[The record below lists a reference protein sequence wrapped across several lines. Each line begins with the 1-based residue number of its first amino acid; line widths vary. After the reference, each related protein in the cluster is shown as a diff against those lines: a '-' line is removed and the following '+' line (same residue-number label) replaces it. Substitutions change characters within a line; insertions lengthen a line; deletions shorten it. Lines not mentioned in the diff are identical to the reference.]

1 MSHAEAVNKA
11 AQAATTVVVTG
22 GSQKITQGST
32 YSTTQAVV
40 TQAEAQGNLNIIAT
54 EGSIRSQNAQ
64 LSAEGDALL
73 HAKDNIHLSYAT
85 DTESQT
91 SRSKQRGFSID
102 NRDKSAPAGVYNNKN
117 QGTGSIDRVTGTQ
130 LSAGG
135 KSTLQT
141 TQGDVNIIAS
151 SVASEGDVNILAAR
165 DVNIL
170 SAQNTKSQAESSSN
184 KGIGSAQ
191 ISDTEQFFGYM
202 KGNSQSSSND
212 IEQQRSQVGSLGG
225 NVNIQAGNDYLQQ
238 KAQILWPKQD
248 VNIDAKT
255 IQVLENHNRGGA
267 SQSSKDLKVGLFKRI
282 SSPIL
287 DLLGSADKAVKNK
300 ADDRTQALQAVAA
313 GAQAY
318 QSYSDIQGGALFKAE
333 AGIGFSTSSNQQNS
347 SYTNSQENKITIA
360 EMSI

>member
-1 MSHAEAVNKA
+1 MQSKNSGLSVGITYNPIDAAVSAYKKSSDNTEFSDSAVGQVMSHAEAVNKA
-11 AQAATTVVVTG
+11 AQAATTAVVVTG
-22 GSQKITQGST
+22 GSQKITQNST

-54 EGSIRSQNAQ
+54 EGSIRSQGAQ

-238 KAQILWPKQD
+238 SADLVAKQD

-255 IQVLENHNRGGA
+255 IQVLENHNRG
-267 SQSSKDLKVGLFKRI
+267 QC
-282 SSPIL
+282 
-287 DLLGSADKAVKNK
+287 
-300 ADDRTQALQAVAA
+300 VA
-313 GAQAY
+313 
-318 QSYSDIQGGALFKAE
+318 IF
-333 AGIGFSTSSNQQNS
+333 
-347 SYTNSQENKITIA
+347 
-360 EMSI
+360 